1 MAVTVLVVDDSS
13 FFRNRIQE
21 ALSSDSRIK
30 IVGTA
35 VDGREAV
42 AKAKELKPDL
52 ITMDVE
58 MPQMNG
64 IEAVKQ
70 IMRHAPTNVL
80 MLSSLTHEGARVTLE
95 ALEAGAADYLSKDI
109 RAWMDRS
116 SALRQELIE
125 RVVALGK
132 SRRLRS
138 TPSFSRNPSTAK
150 ADNSRVFR
158 SEATV
163 TRGQSGA
170 DQQSRAVRGSS
181 VQERTLA
188 KATDSMRASSDP
200 ASGAAT
206 YPLNRIRIPD
216 VRIVVIGASTGG
228 PAALQKVLVSLPANF
243 PCPIL
248 LVQHMPATFTK
259 VFAERLNQQSRIR
272 IREAVDGD
280 RLEPGLALLCPGGMQ
295 MMLDPRQNDRVKII
309 PGDDRMTYKPSVD
322 VTYASVAKVFGP
334 KVMAVM
340 LTGMGAD
347 GCDGARLLKQAGG
360 TLWAQSKDTC
370 TIYGMP
376 QAVVNA
382 GLADAILDLD
392 DIGSMLAKCK
402 YA

>member
-1 MAVTVLVVDDSS
+1 MTVRVLVVDDSS

-21 ALSSDSRIK
+21 ALSSDPRIQ

-58 MPQMNG
+58 MPQLNG
-64 IEAVKQ
+64 IEAVRQ
-70 IMRHAPTNVL
+70 IMRQSPTNVL

-95 ALEAGAADYLSKDI
+95 ALEAGAADYLAKDI

-116 SALRQELIE
+116 SVLRQELIE

-132 SRRLRS
+132 SRRYRG
-138 TPSFSRNPSTAK
+138 TPSFSREPAAATSQNST
-150 ADNSRVFR
+150 SMVFR
-158 SEATV
+158 PEPSV
-163 TRGQSGA
+163 SSGRSVPA
-170 DQQSRAVRGSS
+170 SPARPAVREPVAQERAVRSADDRSGM
-181 VQERTLA
+181 
-188 KATDSMRASSDP
+188 ATQPVSRV
-200 ASGAAT
+200 
-206 YPLNRIRIPD
+206 RVPD
-216 VRIVVIGASTGG
+216 ARLIVIGASTGG
-228 PAALQKVLVSLPANF
+228 PAALQKVLVALPANF

-248 LVQHMPATFTK
+248 LVQHMPGTFTK
-259 VFAERLNQQSRIR
+259 VFAERLNQQARIR
-272 IREAVDGD
+272 VREAVDGD

-295 MMLDPRQNDRVKII
+295 MMLDPRQTDRVKIL

-322 VTYASVAKVFGP
+322 VTYASAAKAYGAKVL
-334 KVMAVM
+334 AVM
-340 LTGMGAD
+340 LTGMGSD

-360 TLWAQSKDTC
+360 TLWAQSKETC

-382 GLADAILDLD
+382 GLTDAVLDLD
-392 DIGSMLAKCK
+392 DIGSLLAKCRN
-402 YA
+402 A

>member
-1 MAVTVLVVDDSS
+1 MAVRVLVVDDSS

-21 ALSSDSRIK
+21 ALGSDPRIE
-30 IVGTA
+30 IVGVA

-42 AKAKELKPDL
+42 TKAVALKPDL

-58 MPQMNG
+58 MPQLNG
-64 IEAVKQ
+64 IEAVRQ
-70 IMRHAPTNVL
+70 IMRQAPTTVL

-95 ALEAGAADYLSKDI
+95 ALEAGAADYLTKDI

-116 SALRQELIE
+116 SVLTKEFIE

-132 SRRLRS
+132 SRQHRS
-138 TPSFSRNPSTAK
+138 VAAFSRQPASPSTA
-150 ADNSRVFR
+150 RVFR
-158 SEATV
+158 SESIPSKPRSEREVRRDMPVPASASPSRV
-163 TRGQSGA
+163 TDDR
-170 DQQSRAVRGSS
+170 
-181 VQERTLA
+181 
-188 KATDSMRASSDP
+188 
-200 ASGAAT
+200 SGAAT
-206 YPLNRIRIPD
+206 YPLSKVKIPD

-228 PAALQKVLVSLPANF
+228 PAALQKVLTALPANY
-243 PCPIL
+243 PLPIL
-248 LVQHMPATFTK
+248 LIQHMPGTFTK
-259 VFAERLNQQSRIR
+259 VFAERLNQQSKIR
-272 IREAVDGD
+272 VREAVDGD
-280 RLEPGLALLCPGGMQ
+280 KLEPGLALLCPGGMQ
-295 MMLDPRQNDRVKII
+295 MMLDPRQTDRVKILV
-309 PGDDRMTYKPSVD
+309 GDDRMTYKPSVD
-322 VTYASVAKVFGP
+322 VTYASVAKIYSA

-382 GLADAILDLD
+382 GLSVAVLELDAI
-392 DIGSMLAKCK
+392 GNMLAKCR

>member
-1 MAVTVLVVDDSS
+1 MAVRVLVVDDSS

-21 ALSSDSRIK
+21 ALGSDNRIE
-30 IVGTA
+30 IVGVA

-42 AKAKELKPDL
+42 TKALALKPDL

-58 MPQMNG
+58 MPQLNG
-64 IEAVKQ
+64 IEAVRQ
-70 IMRHAPTNVL
+70 IMRQAPTNVL

-95 ALEAGAADYLSKDI
+95 AIEAGAADYLTKDI

-116 SALRQELIE
+116 SVLRREFIE
-125 RVVALGK
+125 RVVALGN
-132 SRRLRS
+132 SRQHRS
-138 TPSFSRNPSTAK
+138 VPSFGRQPAASSSSSA
-150 ADNSRVFR
+150 RVFR
-158 SEATV
+158 SEP
-163 TRGQSGA
+163 GES
-170 DQQSRAVRGSS
+170 
-181 VQERTLA
+181 
-188 KATDSMRASSDP
+188 
-200 ASGAAT
+200 
-206 YPLNRIRIPD
+206 RIRPEMPATREPRREPAVSVRTHD
-216 VRIVVIGASTGG
+216 DRSGVATHPLSRVKVPYARIVVIGASTGG
-228 PAALQKVLVSLPANF
+228 PAALQKVLVALPAEF

-248 LVQHMPATFTK
+248 LIQHMPGTFTK

-272 IREAVDGD
+272 VREAVDGD

-295 MMLDPRQNDRVKII
+295 MMLDPRQTDRVKIL

-322 VTYASVAKVFGP
+322 VTYASVAKVYGA
-334 KVMAVM
+334 KVLAVM

-360 TLWAQSKDTC
+360 TLWAQSKSTC

-382 GLADAILDLD
+382 GLADAVVDLD
-392 DIGSMLAKCK
+392 DIGNLLAKCR

>member
-1 MAVTVLVVDDSS
+1 MTVRVLVVDDSS

-21 ALSSDSRIK
+21 ALSSDPRIQ

-58 MPQMNG
+58 MPQLNG
-64 IEAVKQ
+64 IEAVRQ
-70 IMRHAPTNVL
+70 IMRQSPTNVL

-95 ALEAGAADYLSKDI
+95 ALEAGAADYLAKDI

-116 SALRQELIE
+116 SVLRQELIE

-132 SRRLRS
+132 SRRYRGA
-138 TPSFSRNPSTAK
+138 PAFSREPSAAT
-150 ADNSRVFR
+150 STTSTSMVFR
-158 SEATV
+158 PEPATSPGRP
-163 TRGQSGA
+163 TAASAARP
-170 DQQSRAVRGSS
+170 AVREP
-181 VQERTLA
+181 VAQERVV
-188 KATDSMRASSDP
+188 RP
-200 ASGAAT
+200 ADDRSGAAT
-206 YPLNRIRIPD
+206 QPLSRVRVPD
-216 VRIVVIGASTGG
+216 ARLVVIGASTGG
-228 PAALQKVLVSLPANF
+228 PAALQKVLVALPANF

-248 LVQHMPATFTK
+248 LVQHMPGTFTK
-259 VFAERLNQQSRIR
+259 VFAERLNQQARIR
-272 IREAVDGD
+272 VREAVDGD

-295 MMLDPRQNDRVKII
+295 MMLDPRQTDRVKIL

-322 VTYASVAKVFGP
+322 VTYASAAKAYGAKVL
-334 KVMAVM
+334 AIM
-340 LTGMGAD
+340 LTGMGSD

-360 TLWAQSKDTC
+360 TLWAQSKETC

-382 GLADAILDLD
+382 GLTDAVLDLD
-392 DIGSMLAKCK
+392 DIGSLLAKCRN
-402 YA
+402 A

>member
-30 IVGTA
+30 IIGTA

-42 AKAKELKPDL
+42 VKAKELKPDL

-58 MPQMNG
+58 MPQLNG
-64 IEAVKQ
+64 IEAVRQ
-70 IMRHAPTNVL
+70 IMRQSPTNVL

-125 RVVALGK
+125 RVVALGT

-138 TPSFSRNPSTAK
+138 TPSFGRNPPPAK
-150 ADNSRVFR
+150 SDNSRIFR
-158 SEATV
+158 PDTPGP
-163 TRGQSGA
+163 RNQP
-170 DQQSRAVRGSS
+170 
-181 VQERTLA
+181 
-188 KATDSMRASSDP
+188 ATDVQGRSTRTAPERPQTKVADGQRGVDP
-200 ASGAAT
+200 QSGAAT
-206 YPLNRIRIPD
+206 YPLTRIRVPD
-216 VRIVVIGASTGG
+216 ARVVVIGASTGG
-228 PAALQKVLVSLPANF
+228 PAALQKVLVSLPADF

-248 LVQHMPATFTK
+248 LVQHMPGTFTK

-272 IREAVDGD
+272 VREAVDGD

-295 MMLDPRQNDRVKII
+295 MMLDPRQHDRVKIL

-322 VTYASVAKVFGP
+322 VTYASVAKAFGS
-334 KVMAVM
+334 KVMAVT

-382 GLADAILDLD
+382 GLTDAILDLD

>member
-1 MAVTVLVVDDSS
+1 MAVKVLVVDDSS

-21 ALSSDSRIK
+21 ALSSDSRIE
-30 IVGTA
+30 IVGVA

-42 AKAKELKPDL
+42 TKAVALKPDL

-58 MPQMNG
+58 MPQLNG
-64 IEAVKQ
+64 IEAVRQ
-70 IMRHAPTNVL
+70 IMRQAPTNVL

-95 ALEAGAADYLSKDI
+95 ALEAGAADYLTKDI

-116 SALRQELIE
+116 SALTKEFIE

-132 SRRLRS
+132 SRQHRPV
-138 TPSFSRNPSTAK
+138 TAFSRQPAPASSSTA
-150 ADNSRVFR
+150 RVFR
-158 SEATV
+158 SEPVVAKP
-163 TRGQSGA
+163 RS
-170 DQQSRAVRGSS
+170 
-181 VQERTLA
+181 EREFRRETPQA
-188 KATDSMRASSDP
+188 ASSTQSSSTSRSNDDR
-200 ASGAAT
+200 SGAAT
-206 YPLNRIRIPD
+206 QPLSRIKVPD

-228 PAALQKVLVSLPANF
+228 PAALQKVLMALPANY
-243 PCPIL
+243 PLPIL
-248 LVQHMPATFTK
+248 LVQHMPGTFTK
-259 VFAERLNQQSRIR
+259 VFAERLNQQSIIR
-272 IREAVDGD
+272 VREAVDGD

-295 MMLDPRQNDRVKII
+295 MMLDPRQTDRVKILA
-309 PGDDRMTYKPSVD
+309 GDDRMTYKPSVD
-322 VTYASVAKVFGP
+322 VTYASVAKTYGS

-360 TLWAQSKDTC
+360 TLWAQSKHTC

-382 GLADAILDLD
+382 GLADAVLDLD
-392 DIGSMLAKCK
+392 DIGNMLAKCR